1 MNLDNLIMKASDYTP
16 AKKYLQDRLIP
27 EGFINDIYA
36 NPDCSVLWGDETLE
50 PETSTGIMV
59 KAGIEWAH
67 GQTVPLGNEPRIVF
81 PYRDL
86 SSNLVGFTTRSILD
100 SVTDGMRYQG
110 RRLTT
115 DAKMV
120 YNQDRIDTSKTIFVC
135 ESELDSAFLPNA
147 CATCDWTQLD
157 TSWKSMAVLVYDNDD
172 LADKIGKQEAIAD
185 GWIVVDWAGK
195 TSYKDI
201 NEMILGGMT
210 TPQIVALIQ
219 ECI

>member
-1 MNLDNLIMKASDYTP
+1 
-16 AKKYLQDRLIP
+16 
-27 EGFINDIYA
+27 
-36 NPDCSVLWGDETLE
+36 
-50 PETSTGIMV
+50 
-59 KAGIEWAH
+59 
-67 GQTVPLGNEPRIVF
+67 
-81 PYRDL
+81 
-86 SSNLVGFTTRSILD
+86 
-100 SVTDGMRYQG
+100 
-110 RRLTT
+110 
-115 DAKMV
+115 MV
-120 YNQDRIDTSKTIFVC
+120 YNQDKIDTSKTIFVC